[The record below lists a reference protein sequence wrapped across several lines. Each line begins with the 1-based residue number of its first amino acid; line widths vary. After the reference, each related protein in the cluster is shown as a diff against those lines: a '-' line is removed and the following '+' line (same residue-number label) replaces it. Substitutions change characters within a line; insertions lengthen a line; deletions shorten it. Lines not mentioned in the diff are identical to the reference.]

1 MIKLLIATHNPG
13 KLAEYKQLL
22 SSTTIELL
30 SLDDIGITEE
40 VDETGVSFRQ
50 NSYLKAKSYSILSGV
65 ITLSDDSG
73 LQVDHLGGDPGIYS
87 ARYGGELCKNDSDS
101 SAFNCSTFAL
111 GIMFSIGRCA
121 SIAAII
127 SSFVGGALFEIEACI
142 SLDIESSWLAGC

>member
-87 ARYGGELCKNDSDS
+87 ARYGGELCKNDSDRVELLL
-101 SAFNCSTFAL
+101 NNLHGTPWHN
-111 GIMFSIGRCA
+111 RCLLYT
-121 SIAAII
+121 SPRPRDR
-127 SSFVGGALFEIEACI
+127 G
-142 SLDIESSWLAGC
+142 

>member
-73 LQVDHLGGDPGIYS
+73 LQVDHLGGDPGIY
-87 ARYGGELCKNDSDS
+87 L
-101 SAFNCSTFAL
+101 
-111 GIMFSIGRCA
+111 
-121 SIAAII
+121 
-127 SSFVGGALFEIEACI
+127 
-142 SLDIESSWLAGC
+142 SLIHI